1 MKRELK
7 VIKDCQNPE
16 ETLKELKLGYINL
29 ADGFFDL
36 AQTNFD
42 LVILADQYNADAFW
56 GLMLCKCQIR
66 DENVLSSN
74 ATLYKNIIFLKEYQ
88 NALLY
93 ADETQKAIFNNLL
106 NEILKVNAGDN
117 Y

>member
-7 VIKDCQNPE
+7 VSDGVSESI
-16 ETLKELKLGYINL
+16 LKELKLGYINL

-42 LVILADQYNADAFW
+42 LVILSDPKCADAFW
-56 GLMLCKCQIR
+56 GLMLCKCHIR
-66 DENVLSSN
+66 NEDVLLTN
-74 ATLYKNIIFLKEYQ
+74 ATLYKNIVFLKEYQ
-88 NALLY
+88 NALIY
-93 ADETQKAIFNNLL
+93 ADDDQKAIYNTLL
-106 NEILKVNAGDN
+106 SEIMKINSGDE

>member
-7 VIKDCQNPE
+7 VSEGVGEN
-16 ETLKELKLGYINL
+16 TLKELKLGYINL

-42 LVILADQYNADAFW
+42 LVILSDPKCADAFW
-56 GLMLCKCQIR
+56 GLMLCKCHIR
-66 DENVLSSN
+66 NEDVLLTN
-74 ATLYKNIIFLKEYQ
+74 ATLYKNVVFLKEYQ
-88 NALLY
+88 NALVY
-93 ADETQKAIFNNLL
+93 ADDDQKMIYNNLL
-106 NEILKVNAGDN
+106 SEIMKINSGEG

>member
-7 VIKDCQNPE
+7 VSDGVGENV
-16 ETLKELKLGYINL
+16 LKELKLGYINL

-42 LVILADQYNADAFW
+42 LVILADPKCADAFW
-56 GLMLCKCQIR
+56 GLMLGKCHIR
-66 DENVLSSN
+66 NEDVLLTN
-74 ATLYKNIIFLKEYQ
+74 ATLYKNVVFLKEYQ
-88 NALLY
+88 NALIY
-93 ADETQKAIFNNLL
+93 ADDDQKAIYNNLL
-106 NEILKVNAGDN
+106 SEIIKINSGEE